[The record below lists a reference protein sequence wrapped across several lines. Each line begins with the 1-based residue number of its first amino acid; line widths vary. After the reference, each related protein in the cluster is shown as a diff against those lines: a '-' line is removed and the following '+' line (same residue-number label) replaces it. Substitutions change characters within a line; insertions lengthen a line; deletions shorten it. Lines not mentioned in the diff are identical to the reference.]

1 MAKGRKTGG
10 RSAGTPNKATAE
22 IKQLAGVHGPR
33 MVEELARLA
42 VEAESE
48 AARVSAIRELLD
60 RAYGKPQQPIEMSHD
75 ATDWAAFLQA
85 LAASRELPV
94 KPSPAGEAALSGT
107 LSRHPHP
114 QSPSATRA
122 NSPR

>member
-22 IKQLAGVHGPR
+22 IKQLAQVHGPR

-42 VEAESE
+42 VRAESE

-60 RAYGKPQQPIEMSHD
+60 RAYGRPPQSIEMAHD
-75 ATDWAAFLQA
+75 IQTDWAAFLQA
-85 LAASRELPV
+85 IASSRELPV
-94 KPSPAGEAALSGT
+94 KQFPTLSDKPSRRAPSP
-107 LSRHPHP
+107 R
-114 QSPSATRA
+114 
-122 NSPR
+122 